1 MHFAFCADNP
11 LRYQRT
17 SHYTWENISFYTDAC
32 NAVEGLLKPFT
43 YKQEKV
49 QNTNG
54 YFNEV
59 MYYQKIDSEFKWIK
73 KKQLCSDFI
82 LWYEQIINA
91 ELSNITLP
99 L

>member
-43 YKQEKV
+43 YKQAKV
-49 QNTNG
+49 QNTN
-54 YFNEV
+54 E
-59 MYYQKIDSEFKWIK
+59 QEFKWIK